1 MRDDI
6 DDAQHHHG
14 YMSPEAIAMLQKI
27 DGYLGTILNKLTRLG
42 LMKNATVMV
51 VSDHGFLNTTG
62 IEVSPGTLPQP
73 LSLFLSFFLTSS
85 YCQGA
90 LLRTLGV
97 IGPTATLP
105 WQAWTGKLQ

>member
-1 MRDDI
+1 
-6 DDAQHHHG
+6 
-14 YMSPEAIAMLQKI
+14 MLQKI

-73 LSLFLSFFLTSS
+73 LSLSSYPPFLTSS
-85 YCQGA
+85 STMRRRTITHIGGDRTHYDSA
-90 LLRTLGV
+90 LAGMDR
-97 IGPTATLP
+97 
-105 WQAWTGKLQ
+105 